1 MVTIS
6 LCIIVK
12 FEEDVVTL
20 LVLMEM
26 SRYVMDLMSFYK
38 QVQQTL
44 ALSHT

>member
-12 FEEDVVTL
+12 NEEDVVML

-26 SRYVMDLMSFYK
+26 SRYVMEIMSF
-38 QVQQTL
+38 
-44 ALSHT
+44 